1 MMVHRNDGGGNRGSC
16 AMAAGAAELTA
27 RAVQEF
33 SAAVRVE
40 GLSVHYGPTPALEDV
55 NLTVADGEYLG
66 IIGPNGGGK
75 STLLKAILGLVPLT
89 AGSVSIYGKSPKKS
103 KSLVGYVPQ
112 FAMLDKRFPITVL
125 EVVLTGCM
133 KPGLTPL
140 MSFSKDDR
148 HIAYKLLERVG
159 VARLAGRQIAELS
172 GGEFQKM
179 LIARALA
186 VNPRLMLL
194 DEPTASVDPSSR
206 QQIYDLLAELN
217 HEMTIILVTH
227 DLMAVSAQVRSLAC
241 LNGHLV
247 YHGEPEL
254 NENVANSLYGC
265 PVDLI
270 AHGVPHRV
278 LKEHV
283 DDGGGG
289 HGCGCGCGC
298 EGYASG
304 CGDERAAGAGEGGAE
319 ID

>member
-27 RAVQEF
+27 RAVREVGP
-33 SAAVRVE
+33 AVRVK

-89 AGSVSIYGKSPKKS
+89 AGSVYIYGKNPKKS
-103 KSLVGYVPQ
+103 KSPVGYVPQ
-112 FAMLDKRFPITVL
+112 FAMLDKKFPITVL
-125 EVVLTGCM
+125 EVVLTGRM
-133 KPGLTPL
+133 KPGLTPFV
-140 MSFSKDDR
+140 SFSKEDR
-148 HIAYKLLERVG
+148 RIAYQLLERVG
-159 VARLAGRQIAELS
+159 VAHLAGRQIAELS

-217 HEMTIILVTH
+217 QEMTIILVTH
-227 DLMAVSAQVRSLAC
+227 DLMAISAQVRSLAC
-241 LNGHLV
+241 LNGRLV

-278 LKEHV
+278 LKEHEG
-283 DDGGGG
+283 DGGSGRSSSG
-289 HGCGCGCGC
+289 LGCGC
-298 EGYASG
+298 EG
-304 CGDERAAGAGEGGAE
+304 GAE
-319 ID
+319 N